1 MILPCPFAEIRPN
14 IEQFNH
20 QTNDIL
26 RDKGFAMTGPIAM
39 IAVDWG
45 TTNRRA
51 WALGHDGIVLAENS
65 DGEGLLGVKPGDFAR
80 SFATF
85 AGAWLGSGRP
95 IPVLMCGMVGSKLG
109 WAEAPYIEAPAD
121 LAALARHLHPVNF
134 DGNARIAIVPGVSC
148 LGRGV
153 PDVMRGE
160 ECQVLAVLAERRLRD
175 ATLLL
180 PGTHSKW
187 VRVQDGRLSDFRT
200 YMTGELY
207 NALTSSGTLAQ
218 LMEKGDAD
226 GAAFQRGL
234 KQVEAEGSGALTHL
248 LFGVRTLG
256 LFDRL
261 PRTSLASYLSGL
273 LIGAELTDA
282 LGWSEA
288 KQVIAVG
295 SPKLIENY
303 HRAADYFGL
312 SLEAHD
318 NSALLPP
325 ALHMIAR
332 DAGLIA

>member
-1 MILPCPFAEIRPN
+1 
-14 IEQFNH
+14 
-20 QTNDIL
+20 
-26 RDKGFAMTGPIAM
+26 MTEPIAM

-51 WALGHDGIVLAENS
+51 WALGRGGTVLAERS
-65 DGEGLLGVKPGDFAR
+65 DSEGLLGVKLGDFAH
-80 SFATF
+80 SFAAF
-85 AGAWLGSGRP
+85 AAPWLGSSRRL
-95 IPVLMCGMVGSKLG
+95 PVLMCGMVGSKLG

-121 LAALARHLHPVNF
+121 LAGLARHLHPVPF
-134 DGNARIAIVPGVSC
+134 DGNAQIAIVPGVSSVE
-148 LGRGV
+148 RGV

-187 VRVQDGRLSDFRT
+187 VRVVDGKLSAFRT

-207 NALTSSGTLAQ
+207 NALSSSGTLAQ

-226 GAAFQRGL
+226 SAAFEQGL
-234 KQVEAEGSGALTHL
+234 KQGQDEGSGALTHL

-273 LIGAELTDA
+273 LIGAELMDA
-282 LGWSEA
+282 LDWSGA
-288 KQVIAVG
+288 KHVIAVG
-295 SPKLIENY
+295 SPRLLENY
-303 HRAADYFGL
+303 RRAADLVGL
-312 SLEAHD
+312 GFEAHD

-325 ALHMIAR
+325 ALHLIAR
-332 DAGLIA
+332 NAGLLT

>member
-1 MILPCPFAEIRPN
+1 MTEPF
-14 IEQFNH
+14 
-20 QTNDIL
+20 
-26 RDKGFAMTGPIAM
+26 AM
-39 IAVDWG
+39 IALDWG

-51 WALGHDGIVLAENS
+51 WALGRDGKLLDERS

-80 SFATF
+80 SFADF
-85 AGAWLGSGRP
+85 AGSWLGDGRRL
-95 IPVLMCGMVGSKLG
+95 PVLMCGMVGSKLG
-109 WAEAPYIEAPAD
+109 WVEAPYIEAPAD
-121 LAALARHLHPVNF
+121 LARLARHLHRVPF

-148 LGRGV
+148 SERGV

-160 ECQVLAVLAERRLRD
+160 ECQVLAVLAARRLRD
-175 ATLLL
+175 AALLL

-187 VRVQDGRLSDFRT
+187 VRVEDGKLSSFRT

-226 GAAFQRGL
+226 GAAFDQGVR
-234 KQVEAEGSGALTHL
+234 QVQTEGPGALTHL
-248 LFGVRTLG
+248 LFGVRTQG

-273 LIGAELTDA
+273 LIGAELMDA
-282 LGWSEA
+282 LDWSGA
-288 KQVIAVG
+288 QHVIAVG
-295 SPKLIENY
+295 SPKLLENY
-303 HRAADYFGL
+303 RRAAGL
-312 SLEAHD
+312 FNIGIEAHD

-332 DAGLIA
+332 DAGLLT

>member
-1 MILPCPFAEIRPN
+1 
-14 IEQFNH
+14 
-20 QTNDIL
+20 
-26 RDKGFAMTGPIAM
+26 MTELIAM

-51 WALGHDGIVLAENS
+51 WALGRDGDVLAERS

-80 SFATF
+80 SFSAF
-85 AGAWLGSGRP
+85 ADPWLGSGQRL
-95 IPVLMCGMVGSKLG
+95 PVLMCGMVGSKLG

-121 LAALARHLHPVNF
+121 LLSLASHLHPVPF

-148 LGRGV
+148 LERGV

-160 ECQVLAVLAERRLRD
+160 ECQVLAVLAERGLRD

-187 VRVQDGRLSDFRT
+187 VRVQDGKLGSFRT

-226 GAAFQRGL
+226 GAVFEKGL
-234 KQVEAEGSGALTHL
+234 RQVRTEGSGALTHF

-261 PRTSLASYLSGL
+261 PRASLASYLSGL
-273 LIGAELTDA
+273 LIGAELMDA
-282 LGWSEA
+282 LDWSGA
-288 KQVIAVG
+288 KQVIAIG
-295 SPKLIENY
+295 SPKLLENY
-303 HRAADYFGL
+303 RRAA
-312 SLEAHD
+312 SLFSLGFEAHD

-325 ALHMIAR
+325 ALYMIAR
-332 DAGLIA
+332 DSGLLA

>member
-1 MILPCPFAEIRPN
+1 
-14 IEQFNH
+14 
-20 QTNDIL
+20 
-26 RDKGFAMTGPIAM
+26 MTEPVAM

-51 WALGHDGIVLAENS
+51 WALGRDGKVLGERN
-65 DGEGLLGVKPGDFAR
+65 DGEGLLRVKLRDFAR

-85 AGAWLGSGRP
+85 AAPWLGGAEP
-95 IPVLMCGMVGSKLG
+95 LPVLMCGMVGSKLG
-109 WAEAPYIEAPAD
+109 WVEAPYIEAPVD
-121 LAALARHLHPVNF
+121 LGSLARRLHPVPF

-148 LGRGV
+148 GGRGV

-187 VRVQDGRLSDFRT
+187 VQIEAGKLRSFRT

-226 GAAFQRGL
+226 DAAFAQGL
-234 KQVEAEGSGALTHL
+234 RQAQAEGPGALMHL
-248 LFGVRTLG
+248 LFGARTLG
-256 LFDRL
+256 LFDLL
-261 PRTSLASYLSGL
+261 PRASLASYLSGL
-273 LIGAELTDA
+273 LIAAEVMDAAAWSGAK
-282 LGWSEA
+282 S
-288 KQVIAVG
+288 VIAVG
-295 SPKLIENY
+295 SPKLIRNY
-303 HRAADYFGL
+303 RRAARFFGL
-312 SLEAHD
+312 GFEAHD

-332 DAGLIA
+332 DSGLIA